1 MSNRRTFLKNISL
14 LTLGGLASQSVLA
27 SNKSAEFL
35 VSADSVSNNA
45 AKKQMG
51 LQTYS
56 LGQELLK
63 DMPNGLQRLAKM
75 GYTELEIFGYKED
88 SGKFGD
94 YSADNTTFIAP
105 KDYKKMVDDAGMKIT
120 SSHLSPSLR
129 DYTKENMSKF
139 EEFWKKATDIHAELG
154 VTCMV
159 QPSLPRI
166 ENEDDAKRVCD
177 IFNQGW

>member
-1 MSNRRTFLKNISL
+1 MKNISL

-27 SNKSAEFL
+27 SNKSAEL
-35 VSADSVSNNA
+35 LASAGSVSNNA

-63 DMPNGLQRLAKM
+63 DMPNGLQHLAKM

-105 KDYKKMVDDAGMKIT
+105 KDYKKMVDDAGQIHVAWSNGSSLALNTEKDYFEAVIT
-120 SSHLSPSLR
+120 QEYLDQRRREAMEEKQNSR
-129 DYTKENMSKF
+129 ENP
-139 EEFWKKATDIHAELG
+139 EESGSEITQN
-154 VTCMV
+154 MM
-159 QPSLPRI
+159 
-166 ENEDDAKRVCD
+166 
-177 IFNQGW
+177 